1 MVFKRGFQHT
11 LTTLATEVRSG
22 CRAAERGSVGLEEG
36 ATAKQELKNAQ
47 GLGVMKKYGLCLRTC
62 KH

>member
-1 MVFKRGFQHT
+1 M
-11 LTTLATEVRSG
+11 
-22 CRAAERGSVGLEEG
+22 GLEEG

-47 GLGVMKKYGLCLRTC
+47 GLGVMRKYGLCLRTC